1 MFMSLSLFVFIL
13 QALAEK
19 ELGNAAYKSK
29 KFEEAKSHY
38 RKAMELDPTNI
49 VFYNN
54 LAGRWSSP

>member
-1 MFMSLSLFVFIL
+1 MFMTLSLCIFIS

>member
-1 MFMSLSLFVFIL
+1 MFMTLSLCIFVS

-54 LAGRWSSP
+54 LAGKLLSL

>member
-1 MFMSLSLFVFIL
+1 MFMTLSLCIFVS

-54 LAGRWSSP
+54 LAGR